1 MKQVAM
7 KVNQANLVKS
17 LKFSFT
23 QKITVVSELMQ
34 NARRANATQ
43 VSFEFAP
50 ETKILRVS
58 DNGCGIESI
67 ETLLTVAESGWDAEV
82 VANEHPFGIGFLSAL
97 FACHHLTVQSKSWRF
112 SVNTEQVLSFKPI
125 TVEPVTD
132 WDGKTHITLLG
143 VDFDAQSFKS
153 TLEGLAKGFPIPVLF
168 NGEHLDR
175 NHALGSELDFVDTE
189 LGQIYLI
196 GLDKPG
202 NAEYAFD
209 VYLQGL
215 PIYKSQSYSRYAHVV
230 HLDSARFYARLP
242 DRDKLIDEAEVVKA
256 INAALK
262 QEIEKRLLILKSTLS
277 AEDFVQYFEMMRY
290 WELLSLLNDVEILP
304 QQAIRQFDSYPV
316 CDTELFGSF
325 KSFPEKLVSRTE
337 IESGQ
342 VEIVDI
348 DDDIQSEGAARFMFA
363 WMRDSL
369 IYTGNLH
376 AGHWIHSQLRYL
388 NDEEMTIEL
397 LNESHTSQFQGAW
410 VWVNVVF
417 CDGYRITIGSDV
429 VEITHLAI
437 YQGNENGD
445 QVIMPKADCSAAV
458 IEQVATFR
466 SEIDEYQEAIH
477 DADMEA
483 FSAFVVANIASDPAD
498 AMKRLLPDFSG
509 CPSLYGKA
517 FVVNLDEKGQVASVA
532 AA

>member
-1 MKQVAM
+1 
-7 KVNQANLVKS
+7 
-17 LKFSFT
+17 
-23 QKITVVSELMQ
+23 MQ

-50 ETKILRVS
+50 ETKILRVT
-58 DNGCGIESI
+58 DNGCGIDSI

-82 VANEHPFGIGFLSAL
+82 VAHEHPFGIGFLSAL
-97 FACHHLTVQSKSWRF
+97 FACHHLTVHSKSGRI
-112 SVNTEQVLSFKPI
+112 SVKTEQVLSFKPV
-125 TVEPVTD
+125 TVEPVSD
-132 WDGKTHITLLG
+132 WDGNTSITMLG
-143 VDFDAQSFKS
+143 VDFDFQSFKS
-153 TLEGLAKGFPIPVLF
+153 TLEGLAKGFPIPVIF
-168 NGEHLDR
+168 NGESLDR
-175 NHALGSELDFVDTE
+175 IHALDSGLDFAKTE
-189 LGQIYLI
+189 VGWIHLI
-196 GLDKPG
+196 GLDKPD

-215 PIYKSQSYSRYAHVV
+215 PIYKSHSYCRNVHVI

-242 DRDKLIDEAEVVKA
+242 DRDKLIDESAVVKA

-262 QEIEKRLLILKSTLS
+262 QAIEKRLINLKSTLS
-277 AEDFVQYFEMMRY
+277 AEDFVQYFEMMRH
-290 WELLSLLNDVEILP
+290 WGLLSLLNDVDIVP
-304 QQAIRQFDSYPV
+304 RQAIRQIDSYPV

-325 KSFPEKLVSRTE
+325 KSSPEKLVTRAE

-342 VEIVDI
+342 IEVVDI
-348 DDDIQSEGAARFMFA
+348 DDDIQSEGAERFMFA

-369 IYTGNLH
+369 IYKGNLD
-376 AGHWIHSQLRYL
+376 AGHWIHALLRCL

-417 CDGYRITIGSDV
+417 CDAYRIKIGNDM
-429 VEITHLAI
+429 VEISDFAF

-445 QVIMPKADCSAAV
+445 LVVMPKADCSAAV

-466 SEIDEYQEAIH
+466 TEHDEYQEAIH
-477 DADMEA
+477 DADMDA

-498 AMKRLLPDFSG
+498 AMKRLIPDFSG
-509 CPSLYGKA
+509 CPSLYGKS
-517 FVVNLDEKGQVASVA
+517 FVVNLDEKGQVASVTA
-532 AA
+532 A